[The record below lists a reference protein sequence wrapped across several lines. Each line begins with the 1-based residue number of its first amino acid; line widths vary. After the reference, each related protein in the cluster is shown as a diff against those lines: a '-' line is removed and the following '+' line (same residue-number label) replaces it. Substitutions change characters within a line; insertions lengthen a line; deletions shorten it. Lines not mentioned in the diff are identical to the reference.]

1 MHQNVKVCA
10 ECPKILFISYSK
22 LTMHK
27 WTRLL
32 EHTAF
37 EYIIV
42 RTYNGEMNKVSD
54 GRVRRHLAFIP
65 TLVSEI
71 QMF

>member
-1 MHQNVKVCA
+1 MP
-10 ECPKILFISYSK
+10 EILVHFYIT
-22 LTMHK
+22 LTMYK

-42 RTYNGEMNKVSD
+42 RTYDGEMNKVSD

-71 QMF
+71 QIF